1 MSTFTR
7 VLSEAAVPLLIVG
20 GGTFALVKWGH
31 ARALHAL
38 LFLIGGFYL
47 AKSSLAP
54 YIDTFLGRIPGLFGW
69 HVHIPATQVTVRQA
83 ALMLPLPLRG
93 LRGGSPS

>member
-1 MSTFTR
+1 MNTLTR
-7 VLSEAAVPLLIVG
+7 VLIEATVPLLIVG
-20 GGTFALVKWGH
+20 GGTFVLVKWGH
-31 ARALHAL
+31 AKGLHAL

-69 HVHIPATQVTVRQA
+69 HVNIPATQVTVAA
-83 ALMLPLPLRG
+83 ALMLPLPRRSLRS
-93 LRGGSPS
+93 GSPS